1 MNSHWASK
9 AQHTSS
15 WLSNSASTMNFS
27 RAENMV
33 LCYESSNKSCPKHV
47 YPATIRAPLYV
58 FFGAAI
64 LLTVFGNLLVV
75 FAIAHFKQ
83 LHTPTNYLVLSL
95 AVTDLLLG
103 AVVMPPSMVR
113 SVETCWYLGNFLCK
127 IHSSTDIMLCTASIL
142 HLSFI
147 SIDRYYAICQPLLY
161 QTKITTPVSVLMILI
176 SWTLSAL
183 VGFGMVFLE
192 LNIWGIEEFYH
203 EKVYCFGG
211 CTLFQSLTSSSVSS
225 TVSFYI
231 PGFIMLGIYQK
242 IFLVAQHQARSIQSS
257 VSQAARPE
265 KGKATP
271 SKVERKATKT
281 LAIVMGVF
289 LSCWTPFFI
298 CNIIDPIVDYS
309 TPPVLFD
316 MLVWIGYLNSTFNPI
331 VYAFFYT
338 WFRKAFKMII
348 LCKVFQQDSSTI
360 NLFID

>member
-1 MNSHWASK
+1 MAEGRFVFNKMDMMTCRFSIVVFAASMIT
-9 AQHTSS
+9 QP
-15 WLSNSASTMNFS
+15 LSKQS
-27 RAENMV
+27 RRLLAFTDICGD
-33 LCYESSNKSCPKHV
+33 LCV
-47 YPATIRAPLYV
+47 I
-58 FFGAAI
+58 
-64 LLTVFGNLLVV
+64 

-192 LNIWGIEEFYH
+192 LNIWGTEDFYH
-203 EKVYCFGG
+203 EKV
-211 CTLFQSLTSSSVSS
+211 LTSSFVSS

-242 IFLVAQHQARSIQSS
+242 IFLVAQCEALSIQSS

-298 CNIIDPIVDYS
+298 CNIIDPIIDYS

-348 LCKVFQQDSSTI
+348 LCKIFQQDSSTI
-360 NLFID
+360 NLFTD